1 MIKIKEFE
9 NKLNNQGAFTIG
21 NKTDINIGIAFPDHE
36 KMNNDE
42 ITNLYNDLTL
52 HADRTYDR
60 QSEHRRILLISL
72 ADKHYLVSTIGDDN
86 FQEIV
91 IFIVEEEDFQE
102 IIDEAEETF
111 EQEAMEETF
120 MKELDPMKFPDF
132 QKMGN
137 IGFVK
142 FEKLFRFSI
151 HKAYEMNKVKIKRAK
166 YLQDETIPIAIAH
179 IYQDYKDGE
188 LIWNLEK
195 YYKKVRFETNKEL
208 LEYVRERKVLEDSI
222 TFLEEEL
229 EYFERNFQVDQDED
243 DYYQH
248 IIEQME
254 IKGFTMA
261 KEYLEETPISITL
274 ADALRLTIE
283 YIENY
288 KEDNY
293 DV

>member
-1 MIKIKEFE
+1 MMIEK
-9 NKLNNQGAFTIG
+9 KLNNQGAFTIG
-21 NKTDINIGIAFPDHE
+21 NKTDINVGIAFPDHKE
-36 KMNNDE
+36 MNNDE
-42 ITNLYNDLTL
+42 IINLYNELTL

-60 QSEHRRILLISL
+60 QSEHRRVLLISL

-91 IFIVEEEDFQE
+91 IFIIEEEDFQE
-102 IIDEAEETF
+102 IINEAEETF
-111 EQEAMEETF
+111 EQEEMEETF
-120 MKELDPMKFPDF
+120 MKELDPMKFRDF
-132 QKMGN
+132 QKIGN
-137 IGFVK
+137 IGFVE
-142 FEKLFRFSI
+142 FANLFKFSI
-151 HKAYEMNKVKIKRAK
+151 LEAYKMNKVKIYRAK
-166 YLQDETIPIAIAH
+166 YLYSEKIPIEIAH
-179 IYQDYKDGE
+179 MLQDYEDGE
-188 LIWNLEK
+188 LIWHLEK
-195 YYKKVRFETNKEL
+195 YYRKVRFETNKEL

-243 DYYQH
+243 DTYQH

-274 ADALRLTIE
+274 ADALRTTIE
-283 YIENY
+283 YVENY

-293 DV
+293 NV